1 MYVQELKWREQAKTN
16 LVQELGKYEK
26 TIRNTIGLRMQE
38 RLNSEQAKIIANCK
52 AVHRD
57 ISLSF

>member
-38 RLNSEQAKIIANCK
+38 RLNSEQAKIIASCK